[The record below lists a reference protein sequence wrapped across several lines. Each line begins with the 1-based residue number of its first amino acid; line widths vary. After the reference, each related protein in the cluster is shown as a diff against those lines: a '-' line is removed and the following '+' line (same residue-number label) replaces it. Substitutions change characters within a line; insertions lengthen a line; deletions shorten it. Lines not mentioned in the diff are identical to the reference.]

1 MKIEMNKWPRLWH
14 ALGHTVGNNT
24 KSQSKLCYI
33 DAESNYYPTKFSHK
47 FLIDLYTLT
56 LI

>member
-1 MKIEMNKWPRLWH
+1 MKIEMNKWPRLWP

-24 KSQSKLCYI
+24 KSQSMLCYI
-33 DAESNYYPTKFSHK
+33 DVENNYYPTKFSHK

>member
-1 MKIEMNKWPRLWH
+1 MKIEMNKWPRLGH

-33 DAESNYYPTKFSHK
+33 MLSTLGVIIIQQN
-47 FLIDLYTLT
+47 FLTSF
-56 LI
+56 